1 MEKYFAYGSNLNIGQ
16 MKHRCPSARFFSRAS
31 LKGYRLDFPRRSER
45 WNGGVA
51 GIIRDP
57 SNTVQGV
64 VYEISKQDLSRL
76 DEYEGTSV
84 GRYRRQQLLVELE
97 HGGTFQVWT
106 YLANSQTGWPFPPS
120 TDYLQTMLT
129 GAAEHKL
136 SKEYVE
142 HLRTF
147 FSHM

>member
-1 MEKYFAYGSNLNIGQ
+1 MEKYFAYGSNMNIHQ
-16 MKHRCPSARFFSRAS
+16 MTERCPSARFFTRAS
-31 LKGYRLDFPRRSER
+31 LRGYRLDFPRRSER

-57 SNTVQGV
+57 ANTVQGV

-76 DEYEGTSV
+76 DEYEGASA
-84 GRYRRQQLLVELE
+84 GRYRREQLPVELE
-97 HGGTFQVWT
+97 HGGILEVWT
-106 YLANSQTGWPFPPS
+106 YLANSEIGWPFPPS
-120 TDYLQTMLT
+120 TEYLQTMLT
-129 GAAEHKL
+129 GAAQHKL